1 MRNRA
6 VRSAATTVSNVCR
19 VTLRV
24 AATLLILVVAF
35 VMVLRY
41 FGVPVPTTEQVL
53 QDVSRIL

>member
-6 VRSAATTVSNVCR
+6 VRSAATTVSHVCR

-24 AATLLILVVAF
+24 TATILILMVGF
-35 VMVLRY
+35 VIVLRY
-41 FGVPVPTTEQVL
+41 FGIPVPTTEQVL